1 MEEYY
6 YFPSLDLL
14 IKATYSKEANSLRYT
29 SHRGITQEE
38 RQTVERYVLT
48 EIGPQT
54 DYYSRSPSIL
64 LYVGVD
70 SSLEKELKFYRLQ
83 GPIKE
88 ILKKHTFIDEKVSH
102 VINESLSNYYF
113 EKLGDELLVLRKAIA
128 ENDEEAEIQKILTRV
143 NTLLSAYNQ
152 RSGKSIAL
160 DAVLPKEVKNRLV
173 YKSEK

>member
-29 SHRGITQEE
+29 SHRGITQDE

-70 SSLEKELKFYRLQ
+70 SSLEKELKF
-83 GPIKE
+83 
-88 ILKKHTFIDEKVSH
+88 
-102 VINESLSNYYF
+102 
-113 EKLGDELLVLRKAIA
+113 
-128 ENDEEAEIQKILTRV
+128 
-143 NTLLSAYNQ
+143 
-152 RSGKSIAL
+152 
-160 DAVLPKEVKNRLV
+160 
-173 YKSEK
+173 